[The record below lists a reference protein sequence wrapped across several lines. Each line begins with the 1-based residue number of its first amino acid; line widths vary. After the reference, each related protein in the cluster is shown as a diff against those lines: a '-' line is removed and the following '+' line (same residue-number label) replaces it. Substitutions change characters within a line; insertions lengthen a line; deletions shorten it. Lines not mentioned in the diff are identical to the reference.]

1 MDNSRNRGRSG
12 WNTRARAKDEMVYGI
27 RPIREALS
35 SGKDIERITISDTL
49 GGEQVSELKQIA
61 RQRGVP
67 VKQVPSVWFGR
78 LGQRN
83 HQGIVATV
91 SPITYQNLEQL
102 IPMLYDQGQD
112 PLVIVADGITDVRNL
127 GAIVRSAEC
136 AGASALIV
144 PKRGSGHLN
153 ADAVKSSAGALL
165 HFPVCRVDSI
175 ERTCEYLRECGL
187 RLVAASEKGETYYH
201 NAELKGP
208 LAVVLGDEF
217 SGVSPRIME
226 MCDSTVRIPM
236 HGQVESLN
244 VSVSAGIILFE
255 IERQRHEHQ

>member
-1 MDNSRNRGRSG
+1 MENRNRGRSN
-12 WNTRARAKDEMVYGI
+12 WSTRSRAKDEMIYGI
-27 RPIREALS
+27 RPIVEALN
-35 SGKDIERITISDTL
+35 SGKEIERITISESL
-49 GGEQVSELKQIA
+49 SGEQLSELKQMA
-61 RQRGVP
+61 RQRSVP
-67 VKQVPSVWFGR
+67 VKQVPPMWFNR

-91 SPITYQNLEQL
+91 APITYQNLEAL

-144 PKRGSGHLN
+144 PKRGSAHLN

-175 ERTCEYLRECGL
+175 ERTCEFLRESGL
-187 RLVAASEKGETYYH
+187 RLVAASEKGATYYH
-201 NAELKGP
+201 HAELRGP
-208 LAVVLGDEF
+208 LALVLGDEF
-217 SGVSPRIME
+217 SGVSPRILD
-226 MCDSTVRIPM
+226 MCDTTVRIPT

-255 IERQRHEHQ
+255 IERQRHEQL